1 MDSETSVEN
10 EEKENIVNGGL
21 LSPNATNQ
29 KSKSFSFT
37 ENTDL
42 LSPIITNTNETKDT
56 NMSVKNENEENIKNR
71 GLPSPNTTNQKSRS
85 FSFTIRTET
94 PLERAEVIFLL
105 LFDLIHYFVNN
116 FFSSLFEKVVK
127 NAT

>member
-56 NMSVKNENEENIKNR
+56 NMSVKNENEQNIKNR

>member
-1 MDSETSVEN
+1 MDSEISVKSK
-10 EEKENIVNGGL
+10 EKEDIANIGL
-21 LSPNATNQ
+21 LPPNATNQ
-29 KSKSFSFT
+29 KSRSFSFT
-37 ENTDL
+37 EEL

-105 LFDLIHYFVNN
+105 LFDLIHYFINS
-116 FFSSLFEKVVK
+116 FYLSLFEKVVK
-127 NAT
+127 NAI